1 MSKSVGRVAG
11 KVAFITG
18 AARGQGRE
26 HAIRLAEEGADIIA
40 VDVCGDIDG
49 APYPLAT
56 EADLDETAAL
66 VEKLDRRIVT
76 AKADVRDLV
85 GLGAALQQGIDELGR
100 PDIVIA
106 NAGISGSPAP
116 AALIEEAAWQ
126 TMFDINITG
135 VWHTIKVAV
144 PHMSDGRGGSIILVS
159 SMLGLR
165 GGGYM
170 AHYASAKHAVV
181 GLMNSL
187 ANELAPQWI
196 RVNSIHPGNIL
207 TPMIDNEQFHRTLRP
222 DLAEPTMAD
231 AAELIG
237 HFHMLPVPYF
247 EARAVSNAVLFL
259 ASDEAK
265 YITGAAL
272 PIDAGATAKF

>member
-1 MSKSVGRVAG
+1 MSKAVGRVAG

-26 HAIRLAEEGADIIA
+26 HAVRLAEEGADIIA

-49 APYPLAT
+49 APYPGAT

-76 AKADVRDLV
+76 AKADVRDLE

-116 AALIEEAAWQ
+116 AALIEEAAWR
-126 TMFDINITG
+126 TMLDINITG

-196 RVNSIHPGNIL
+196 RVNSIHPGNVL
-207 TPMIDNEQFHRTLRP
+207 TPMMYNDLFRRTLRP

-231 AAELIG
+231 AGEIVG
-237 HFHMLPVPYF
+237 QFHLLPVPFF
-247 EARAVSNAVLFL
+247 EARAISDAVLFL

-265 YITGAAL
+265 YITGATL

>member
-1 MSKSVGRVAG
+1 MTETVGRVAG

-56 EADLDETAAL
+56 AADLDETAAL
-66 VEKLDRRIVT
+66 VGELDRRIVT
-76 AKADVRDLV
+76 AQADVRDLE
-85 GLGAALQQGIDELGR
+85 GLRTALQQGIDELGP
-100 PDIVIA
+100 PDVVVA

-126 TMFDINITG
+126 TMLDINITG
-135 VWHTIKVAV
+135 VWHTVKVAL
-144 PHMSDGRGGSIILVS
+144 PHMSNRRGGSIILVS

-196 RVNSIHPGNIL
+196 RVNSIHPGNIR

-231 AAELIG
+231 AGEVIG

-259 ASDEAK
+259 ASDEAH

-272 PIDAGATAKF
+272 PIDAGAVAKF